1 MLIKN
6 ILKFYL
12 RKEITVLYT
21 IAYFND
27 CIKYM
32 DVNNTS
38 DILKEQIKKQIKD
51 LELLKTQSTKSIKKY
66 KMAETLLCNKR

>member
-21 IAYFND
+21 ITYFND

-51 LELLKTQSTKSIKKY
+51 LELLKTQSAKSIRKY
-66 KMAETLLCNKR
+66 KMAEKLLCNKR